1 MSENPFTILVVCTG
15 NVCRSPLA
23 EQLLAKAA
31 NEGFAGSV
39 VVTSAGTEAP
49 VGAPMSPLAAEISV
63 GRGADPSA
71 HSATQL
77 TVDMVRDA
85 DLVLVAS
92 RAHRSEVARM
102 LPRVARRLFTIRE
115 FGRLAE
121 AVTET
126 APKAAESADDLR
138 ELVAK
143 AVGLRG
149 YLTPV
154 DAELDDIVD
163 PIGRSERTY
172 GRMAKELIPAV
183 ESASN
188 LLFATRR

>member
-1 MSENPFTILVVCTG
+1 VSENPFTILVVCTG

-31 NEGFAGSV
+31 GEKFAGSV

-63 GRGADPSA
+63 GQGADPSA
-71 HSATQL
+71 HAATQL
-77 TVDMVRDA
+77 TVDMVRAA

-126 APKAAESADDLR
+126 APEAAESADDLR

-154 DAELDDIVD
+154 DADLDDIVD
-163 PIGRSERTY
+163 PIGRSDKTY
-172 GRMAKELIPAV
+172 RRMESELVPAV
-183 ESASN
+183 NAAAA
-188 LLFATRR
+188 LLFR